1 MAGWFG
7 TNREIS
13 RETQGSGPEQ
23 LRPADEQRAPG
34 KPREAGAHLYAV
46 VDNARGAP
54 AAVRDTSGPTEDA
67 DNTGNRPEAEPAV
80 PVQRK
85 PHLNLLGIAALGLWI
100 LAVALGIGAPLL
112 GIAVDFRLV
121 VAVLIASGVVSLLS
135 LPVTALS
142 STGKDS
148 GKP

>member
-1 MAGWFG
+1 VYK
-7 TNREIS
+7 R
-13 RETQGSGPEQ
+13 Q
-23 LRPADEQRAPG
+23 
-34 KPREAGAHLYAV
+34 
-46 VDNARGAP
+46 
-54 AAVRDTSGPTEDA
+54 EDA
-67 DNTGNRPEAEPAV
+67 DNTVNRPGVEAAV
-80 PVQRK
+80 PAQRT

-135 LPVTALS
+135 LPLTALS
-142 STGKDS
+142 SGERDS